1 MLSPELGWLV
11 TCLRGAVPK
20 SCGRAAWCWHLGT
33 ALTVPLSCQATELL
47 EAILEGYP
55 KSKKQFFVSTE
66 AGLALW
72 PQGGSGSSAYT
83 ARLGQLPC

>member
-1 MLSPELGWLV
+1 MGDSPQELWQGCLV
-11 TCLRGAVPK
+11 LA
-20 SCGRAAWCWHLGT
+20 SWHSRPT
-33 ALTVPLSCQATELL
+33 ALTLPLSCQATELL

-72 PQGGSGSSAYT
+72 SQGGSDGSAYT